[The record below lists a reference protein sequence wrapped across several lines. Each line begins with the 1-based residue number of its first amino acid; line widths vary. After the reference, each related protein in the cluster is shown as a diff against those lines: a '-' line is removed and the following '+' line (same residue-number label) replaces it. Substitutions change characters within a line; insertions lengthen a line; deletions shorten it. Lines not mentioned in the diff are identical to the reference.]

1 MRTPVLRTAWSY
13 PLRCTFWMMTSF
25 FMPVRS
31 GSCRTFCVS
40 LPVSDAQVPRQIAP
54 AAPEVT
60 RASSHPM
67 SAEIRLPTSFF
78 SSSSTTYSRDAWPA
92 ASCRSS
98 HIFEA
103 PRVVIVP
110 RKLMTGRMPSR
121 SYGPGL
127 RFGAAYTNEGS
138 ALRSELRLIPF
149 NNERRETLIECPP
162 VYNDA
167 RRL

>member
-13 PLRCTFWMMTSF
+13 PLRWTFWMTTSG

-40 LPVSDAQVPRQIAP
+40 LPVSDAHVPRQIAP

-60 RASSHPM
+60 NASSHPM

-78 SSSSTTYSRDAWPA
+78 SSSSTTYSREACAA

-98 HIFEA
+98 HILEA
-103 PRVVIVP
+103 PMVVIVP
-110 RKLMTGRMPSR
+110 MKLMTGRMPSR

-127 RFGAAYTNEGS
+127 RFGAAMASDGS
-138 ALRSELRLIPF
+138 ALMSELRLIPF
-149 NNERRETLIECPP
+149 NNERRDTLMECPP
-162 VYNDA
+162 VDDA
-167 RRL
+167 L